1 MSLNNDEVEN
11 EIQNTLNRWKVNPSK
26 RVQMRKRIR
35 EHVKAIHGMRGDTTK
50 FKKYFQQVKN
60 ETISCCHATK
70 MIAFTKARGELEL
83 LRKVFRNVYPRISN
97 SYKIN
102 TDSKVFNYHL
112 EKISKDIREMQRIQ
126 NRITLLSKK
135 IVRRKGGRQVLTGL
149 GAEKGRSLKNSK
161 KLLRTMKNRT
171 GVRSWNLQNKNETI
185 EYNVNRLV
193 RQSVNSR
200 VNKNKLK
207 RKFAGLEQR
216 IKSRL
221 KNLGKN
227 E

>member
-1 MSLNNDEVEN
+1 MSLNNDEVKN
-11 EIQNTLNRWKVNPSK
+11 EIQNTLNRWKVNPSVK
-26 RVQMRKRIR
+26 VQMRKRIR
-35 EHVKAIHGMRGDTTK
+35 EHVKAIHGMRGDTAK
-50 FKKYFQQVKN
+50 FKKYFQQVRN

-70 MIAFTKARGELEL
+70 MMAFTKARRELEL

-102 TDSKVFNYHL
+102 TDSKVFNYHI

-161 KLLRTMKNRT
+161 KLLRTMKNRA

-193 RQSVNSR
+193 RQSTNSR
-200 VNKNKLK
+200 VNRNKLK
-207 RKFAGLEQR
+207 RKFTGLEQR

>member
-1 MSLNNDEVEN
+1 MSLNNDEVKN
-11 EIQNTLNRWKVNPSK
+11 EIQNTLNRWKVNPSVK
-26 RVQMRKRIR
+26 VQMRKRIR
-35 EHVKAIHGMRGDTTK
+35 EHVKAIHGMRGDATK
-50 FKKYFQQVKN
+50 FKKYFQQVRN

-70 MIAFTKARGELEL
+70 MMAFTKARGELEL

-102 TDSKVFNYHL
+102 TDSKVFNYHI

-149 GAEKGRSLKNSK
+149 GAEKGRSLRDSK
-161 KLLRTMKNRT
+161 KLLRTMKNRA

-193 RQSVNSR
+193 RQSTNSR
-200 VNKNKLK
+200 VNRNKLK
-207 RKFAGLEQR
+207 RKLTGLEQR

>member
-35 EHVKAIHGMRGDTTK
+35 EHVKTIHGMRGDTTK
-50 FKKYFQQVKN
+50 FKKYFQQVRN

-70 MIAFTKARGELEL
+70 MMAFTKARGELEL

-135 IVRRKGGRQVLTGL
+135 IVRRKGGRQVLTRF

-161 KLLRTMKNRT
+161 KLLRTMKNRAS
-171 GVRSWNLQNKNETI
+171 VRSWNLQNKNETI

-200 VNKNKLK
+200 VNRNKLK
-207 RKFAGLEQR
+207 RKFTGLEQR

>member
-1 MSLNNDEVEN
+1 MSLNNDEVKN
-11 EIQNTLNRWKVNPSK
+11 EIQNTLNRWKVNPSVK
-26 RVQMRKRIR
+26 VQMRKRIG
-35 EHVKAIHGMRGDTTK
+35 EHVKAIHGMRGDTAK
-50 FKKYFQQVKN
+50 FKKYFQQVRN
-60 ETISCCHATK
+60 ETISCCHASK
-70 MIAFTKARGELEL
+70 MMAFTKARGELEL

-102 TDSKVFNYHL
+102 TDSKVFNYHI

-149 GAEKGRSLKNSK
+149 GAEKGRSLRDSK
-161 KLLRTMKNRT
+161 KLLRTMKNRA

-193 RQSVNSR
+193 RQSTNSR
-200 VNKNKLK
+200 VNRNKLK
-207 RKFAGLEQR
+207 RKFTGLEQR

>member
-1 MSLNNDEVEN
+1 
-11 EIQNTLNRWKVNPSK
+11 
-26 RVQMRKRIR
+26 
-35 EHVKAIHGMRGDTTK
+35 MRGDTTK

-112 EKISKDIREMQRIQ
+112 EKISKDIREMQRVQ

-185 EYNVNRLV
+185 EYNFNQLMRQSANSGVNR
-193 RQSVNSR
+193 
-200 VNKNKLK
+200 KKLK
-207 RKFAGLEQR
+207 RKFTGLEQR